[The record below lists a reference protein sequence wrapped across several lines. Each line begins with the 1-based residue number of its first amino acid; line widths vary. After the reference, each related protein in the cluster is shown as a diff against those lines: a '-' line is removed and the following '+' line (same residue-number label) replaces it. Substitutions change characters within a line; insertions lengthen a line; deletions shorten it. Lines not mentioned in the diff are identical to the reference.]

1 MPGKAELKTMPVADV
16 CDMPPTGREGEAVN
30 YAEFLEAVRRQAGL
44 PPTEAANVIR
54 ATLTTLAERIS
65 GGEAR
70 DLATQLPEE
79 YRGYLHK
86 EVEFAE
92 ILDLVEFLNEV
103 RTRAGLDDQRAAEGA
118 RAVLMTLREAMSA
131 DEFENL
137 ASELSADI
145 RQLFH
150 PAGRVWA

>member
-1 MPGKAELKTMPVADV
+1 M
-16 CDMPPTGREGEAVN
+16 N
-30 YAEFLEAVRRQAGL
+30 YAEFLESVREQAGL

-86 EVEFAE
+86 EVDFAE
-92 ILDLVEFLNEV
+92 RLDLVEFLNEV

-118 RAVLMTLREAMSA
+118 RAVLTTLRKTMSA
-131 DEFENL
+131 DEFKDLE
-137 ASELSADI
+137 SELSKDI

-150 PAGRVWA
+150 ATGRVWA

>member
-1 MPGKAELKTMPVADV
+1 MNV
-16 CDMPPTGREGEAVN
+16 
-30 YAEFLEAVRRQAGL
+30 AEFLESVRRQAGL
-44 PPTEAANVIR
+44 PSTEAANVIR

-70 DLATQLPEE
+70 DLAAQLPEE

-92 ILDLVEFLNEV
+92 TLDRVEFLNEV
-103 RTRAGLDDQRAAEGA
+103 RTRAGLDDQRAVEGA

-131 DEFENL
+131 DAFENL
-137 ASELSADI
+137 DSELSEDI

-150 PAGRVWA
+150 PVGRVWA

>member
-1 MPGKAELKTMPVADV
+1 M
-16 CDMPPTGREGEAVN
+16 N
-30 YAEFLEAVRRQAGL
+30 FAEFLEAVRRQAGL

-65 GGEAR
+65 GSEAR
-70 DLATQLPEE
+70 NLATQLPEE

-92 ILDLVEFLNEV
+92 ILDRVEFLNEV
-103 RTRAGLDDQRAAEGA
+103 RTRSGLDDQRAAEGA

-137 ASELSADI
+137 DSELSEDI